1 MKNLNN
7 IKSITGKVTFNGIGS
22 INNDSNFQKN
32 ALSELGFKING
43 AKGSFY
49 DNVTY
54 HKKEF
59 FVENGET
66 KFRYKVSHDCI
77 RYAMFDEEMPYY
89 NGGLALLP
97 QVLFNSITS
106 PVMIARGYMYTEG
119 MLAKKKGIFCI
130 SDAVSKDARD
140 KVIVETCSR
149 AGNRGG
155 RKTIEKTDEEGN
167 TEISV
172 KGATS
177 LFARENVGE
186 HEYES
191 TIGIDLTEL
200 QFIPLD
206 DFYGRN
212 AAPAEINKKEYMDL
226 YLSCLKRNFATGEEI
241 EKKPYYLKT
250 SIMGEECAEEG
261 VLLTQKMANKVVHT
275 ILNKLI
281 KTKIERPSQGGFF
294 NFKKAELTI
303 NFADGSEEAITITSD
318 KDFNDIFFGYE
329 QVYFEADEERIKKRD
344 SEIKRI
350 EEDMEKRE
358 KMEKEAKKAENATKK
373 KTKKNQEKESE

>member
-32 ALSELGFKING
+32 ALSELGFKVNG
-43 AKGSFY
+43 AKSDFY
-49 DNVTY
+49 GNVTY

-59 FVENGET
+59 FKENGKN

-77 RYAMFDEEMPYY
+77 RHVMFNEEMPYY
-89 NGGLALLP
+89 NGGLILLP
-97 QVLFNSITS
+97 QVLYNGITS
-106 PVMIARGYMYTEG
+106 PTMIARGYMFTEND
-119 MLAKKKGIFCI
+119 LNIKKKSAFCI
-130 SDAVSKDARD
+130 SDALSKDVCD
-140 KVIVETCSR
+140 KIVVETCSR
-149 AGNRGG
+149 AGERGE
-155 RKTIEKTDEEGN
+155 EKTYEITDKNGETKII
-167 TEISV
+167 TE
-172 KGATS
+172 GATS

-186 HEYES
+186 HEYEA
-191 TIGIDLTEL
+191 TFGIDLTEL
-200 QFIPLD
+200 QFISLD
-206 DFYGRN
+206 DFYGRKSAN
-212 AAPAEINKKEYMDL
+212 VDTKELLEL
-226 YLSCLKRNFATGEEI
+226 YTSCMKRNFETSEEI

-303 NFADGSEEAITITSD
+303 NFADGSEEEITITSD